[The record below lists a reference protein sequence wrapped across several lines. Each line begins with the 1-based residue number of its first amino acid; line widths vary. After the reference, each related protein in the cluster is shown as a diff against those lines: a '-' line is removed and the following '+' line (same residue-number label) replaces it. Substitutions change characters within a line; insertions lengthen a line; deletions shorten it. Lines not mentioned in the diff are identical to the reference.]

1 MDNAF
6 SQIVHLSAQKVLT
19 TPLGT
24 NPWVQ
29 EVALS
34 LIIKAFV
41 PSVLWENIH
50 TAQQYTYTATSV
62 ISTSRSVYFT

>member
-6 SQIVHLSAQKVLT
+6 SQIVQLSAQKVLMA
-19 TPLGT
+19 PVGT
-24 NPWVQ
+24 NPRVQ
-29 EVALS
+29 EGALS

-41 PSVLWENIH
+41 PSVLWENSH

-62 ISTSRSVYFT
+62 ISASRSVYFP